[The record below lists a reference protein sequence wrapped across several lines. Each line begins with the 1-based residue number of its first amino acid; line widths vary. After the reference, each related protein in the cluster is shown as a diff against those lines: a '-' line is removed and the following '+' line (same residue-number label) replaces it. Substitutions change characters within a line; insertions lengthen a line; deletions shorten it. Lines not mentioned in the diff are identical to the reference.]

1 MADTSGK
8 KPSAS
13 RNGSTQKNTQKR
25 TTQRSNTRNYSTDNR
40 RSNSKKRNV
49 SKQDS
54 ALYSEIG
61 LIVLL
66 VFMLF
71 LFFCNLGLIGPFSNT
86 IRGVLFGLFGALRNV
101 GGRHAIEMLETL
113 KEGGEYIPQG
123 WLWIKNVWQA
133 DNFFN
138 MQEMMQALGGYEMD

>member
-71 LFFCNLGLIGPFSNT
+71 LFFCNLGLIGPFGNM
-86 IRGVLFGLFGALRNV
+86 IRGVLFGLFGLPAYVVPILFFLAIAYWYGT
-101 GGRHAIEMLETL
+101 GGDGVAVRKIIAGVLLYVCAGIICDLAA
-113 KEGGEYIPQG
+113 KISPSP
-123 WLWIKNVWQA
+123 
-133 DNFFN
+133 
-138 MQEMMQALGGYEMD
+138 